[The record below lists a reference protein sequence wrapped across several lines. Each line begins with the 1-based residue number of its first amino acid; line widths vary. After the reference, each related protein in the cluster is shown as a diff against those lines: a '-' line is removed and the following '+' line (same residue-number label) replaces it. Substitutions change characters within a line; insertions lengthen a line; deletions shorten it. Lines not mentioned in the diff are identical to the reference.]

1 MTVQTGG
8 EKSSEVMM
16 ISYGFGLK
24 IFHNAIIIRYIPLFC
39 ASFHIRNTSNMNI
52 EERLASVGRNIQEKA
67 VHDVLTQ
74 LYVRDV
80 RHGK

>member
-1 MTVQTGG
+1 
-8 EKSSEVMM
+8 MM

-24 IFHNAIIIRYIPLFC
+24 IFHNAIIIRYILLFC
-39 ASFHIRNTSNMNI
+39 VSFYTLNTSNMKS